1 MGRPSLPIGTAGKI
15 RIWREANGQYTAR
28 CSYRDYDGITR
39 PVERTRDTRPAA
51 ERALKEA
58 IRDRGHHTDV
68 DSEITPTSRVHAL
81 AEAWWK
87 WFDALDRSPGT
98 KRIYREQVDNQI
110 LPALGALH
118 VRELTIGRIERFL
131 RAVEDHHGAA
141 VAKTTRS
148 VLSGMC
154 AYAARHDALDRN
166 PVRETSAISVKP
178 KKGQPR
184 ALTPAEARQIRAY
197 VTYDEEAV
205 HHDIPDLISVLLA
218 SGLRIGEAL
227 ALVWDAVD
235 LEVGT
240 LEVRG
245 TVVRIKDKGLVIKPE
260 PKTEAGYRTLVL
272 PSWCIALLRNRQ
284 PGGEDVP
291 KNTLGLVFP
300 STVGTL
306 RDPDNVQKRLKEAHI
321 FVGMPELT
329 SHWYRKTVATLMD
342 QAGLT
347 ARAAA
352 DQLGHARPSITQDVY
367 FGRGIRDTGAA
378 AVLEVLAA

>member
-15 RIWREANGQYTAR
+15 RTWREANGQYTAR

-39 PVERTRDTRPAA
+39 TIDRTRDTRGTA

-58 IRDRGHHTDV
+58 IRDRGHHQEADEV
-68 DSEITPTSRVHAL
+68 TPGSRVSVL

-87 WFDALDRSPGT
+87 WFDTLERSPGT
-98 KRIYREQVDNQI
+98 KRIYRDRLDNQI
-110 LPALGALH
+110 LPAMGALH
-118 VRELTIGRIERFL
+118 LRELSIGRVERFL
-131 RAVEDHHGAA
+131 RAVEAYRGPS

-154 AYAARHDALDRN
+154 AYAARRDALDRN
-166 PVRETSAISVKP
+166 PVSETSAISVKP

-184 ALTPAEARQIRAY
+184 ALTPAEARQLRAY
-197 VTYDEEAV
+197 MTYDDEAV
-205 HHDIPDLISVLLA
+205 HHDVPDLISVLLG

-227 ALVWDAVD
+227 ALVWDAID
-235 LEVGT
+235 LEAGT

-245 TVVRIKDKGLVIKPE
+245 TVVRIKGKGLIIKPE

-272 PSWCIALLRNRQ
+272 PSWCIALLRDRQ
-284 PGGEDVP
+284 PSEDDVS
-291 KNTLGLVFP
+291 KNILGLVFP
-300 STVGTL
+300 STAGTL
-306 RDPDNVQKRLKEAHI
+306 RDPDNVQKRLKEAHT

-342 QAGLT
+342 RAGLT

-367 FGRGIRDTGAA
+367 FGRGIKDTGAA